1 MKGITRYYF
10 LLFLIAGSFSYA
22 SPFPADS
29 VLVDKET
36 NILEKCFLCPIALWQ
51 RFSYNT
57 SMLNCQF
64 APSCSN
70 FMAQSISTN
79 GVLPGIIMG
88 TDRIVRCNPAAYSY
102 HVKHPNPKLHS
113 DGRIV
118 DTISPEP
125 FTQQKNNPHL
135 GIALSIIPGLGR
147 AYTGKTLDGIISF
160 TFIFGI
166 GTSSIQYYER
176 GLPNEG
182 LLTGMVA
189 LLFWTADIYGTYR
202 SAIYY

>member
-1 MKGITRYYF
+1 MKGIIRYYF
-10 LLFLIAGSFSYA
+10 LLFLMVVSFSFS

-29 VLVDKET
+29 VMVDEET
-36 NILEKCFLCPIALWQ
+36 NILEKYFLCPIALWQ
-51 RFSYNT
+51 RFSYST
-57 SMLNCQF
+57 SILNCQF

-70 FMAQSISTN
+70 FMAQSISIN

-113 DGRIV
+113 HGRIV

-182 LLTGMVA
+182 LLSGMVA

-202 SAIYY
+202 SAKYY

>member
-1 MKGITRYYF
+1 
-10 LLFLIAGSFSYA
+10 
-22 SPFPADS
+22 
-29 VLVDKET
+29 
-36 NILEKCFLCPIALWQ
+36 
-51 RFSYNT
+51 
-57 SMLNCQF
+57 
-64 APSCSN
+64 
-70 FMAQSISTN
+70 MAQSISIN

-88 TDRIVRCNPAAYSY
+88 IDRIVRCNPAAYSY

-166 GTSSIQYYER
+166 GTSSIQYYKK